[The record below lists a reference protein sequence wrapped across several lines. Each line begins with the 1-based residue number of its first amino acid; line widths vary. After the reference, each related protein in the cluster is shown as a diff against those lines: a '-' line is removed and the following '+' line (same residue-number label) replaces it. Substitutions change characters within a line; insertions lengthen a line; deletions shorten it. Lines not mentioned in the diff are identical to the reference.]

1 MIECH
6 VGVLAHEPDE
16 SLERAVQVV
25 ATQLLAQVAI
35 VEISV
40 IPRQQLAGDL
50 AARLVALDPRVRVLP
65 AVPDGDRTASINA
78 FLRTM
83 RVGIGVLVAEQIIPE
98 RDAVEKLVRI
108 LADPEVGMVG
118 AHRVAADT
126 PAHIAAYLTHLR
138 LRLAHSLSL
147 EIPRLRD
154 MIAFRRCF
162 DQLPP
167 SASIAEGLIEAI
179 VLHAGL
185 RLQYAPDALAY
196 SPVPRSLRDFL
207 DERRA
212 LYVEHLALRR
222 QVGHQVASL
231 SGRTALRLAFGELWE
246 AARVLITL
254 GSLALLEAFSRLLG
268 IYDYYLRGR
277 THAVW
282 DIAWTTKRVVRGNG
296 TSPKSEAEGH

>member
-1 MIECH
+1 MLACH
-6 VGVLAHEPDE
+6 VGVLTNEADE
-16 SLERAVQVV
+16 ALDKALASLVS
-25 ATQLLAQVAI
+25 QLLAQVEI
-35 VEISV
+35 VEITV
-40 IPRQQLAGDL
+40 IPRRPLPPDMSE
-50 AARLVALDPRVRVLP
+50 RLQTLDPRIRVLP
-65 AVPDGDRTASINA
+65 PVPGGDRTASINA

-83 RVGIGVLVAEQIIPE
+83 RTEIGVLVAEQIVPE

-108 LADPEVGMVG
+108 LADPETGMVG

-138 LRLAHSLSL
+138 LRLAHTLSL

-162 DQLPP
+162 DTLPT
-167 SASIAEGLIEAI
+167 SASVAEGLIEAI

-196 SPVPRSLRDFL
+196 SPIPRSLGDFL
-207 DERRA
+207 TERRS

-222 QVGHQVASL
+222 QAGHQVASL
-231 SGRTALRLAFGELWE
+231 SGRTALRLALGELWE
-246 AARVLITL
+246 AGRLLVTL
-254 GSLALLEAFSRLLG
+254 ASLASLEAFSRLLG
-268 IYDYYLRGR
+268 AYDYYIRGR

-282 DIAWTTKRVVRGNG
+282 DIAWTTKRVVHSDGIPG
-296 TSPKSEAEGH
+296 QESD

>member
-1 MIECH
+1 MLACH
-6 VGVLAHEPDE
+6 VGILTNEADEALEQALA
-16 SLERAVQVV
+16 SLAS
-25 ATQLLAQVAI
+25 QLLAQVEI
-35 VEISV
+35 VEITI
-40 IPRQQLAGDL
+40 IPSRPLPPDVT
-50 AARLVALDPRVRVLP
+50 ARLQALDPRIRLLLP
-65 AVPDGDRTASINA
+65 APGGDRTASINA
-78 FLRTM
+78 FLRIM
-83 RVGIGVLVAEQIIPE
+83 RAEIGVLVAEQIIPE

-108 LADPEVGMVG
+108 LADPEIGMVG

-138 LRLAHSLSL
+138 LRLAHTLSL

-162 DQLPP
+162 DSLPP

-196 SPVPRSLRDFL
+196 SPVPRSLGDFL
-207 DERRA
+207 AERRS

-222 QVGHQVASL
+222 QAGHQVASL

-246 AARVLITL
+246 AWRLLFTL
-254 GSLALLEAFSRLLG
+254 TSLALLETVSRLLG
-268 IYDYYLRGR
+268 AYDYYVHGR

-282 DIAWTTKRVVRGNG
+282 DIAWTTKRVVHSER
-296 TSPKSEAEGH
+296 KSNQERR